1 VLSRIH
7 PSTMGRPALMHVDAY
22 RLSTSYELDDLDL
35 DAAVPDSIT
44 VVEWGQGIAEG
55 LAEDRLEIDIWTSPA
70 DLSAVGDDSERV
82 VTIRAIGARWRGVDL
97 GVLRGDD
104 HE

>member
-1 VLSRIH
+1 
-7 PSTMGRPALMHVDAY
+7 MHVDAY
-22 RLSTSYELDDLDL
+22 RLSTSFELDDLDL
-35 DAAVPDSIT
+35 DAAVADSIT

-55 LAEDRLEIDIWTSPA
+55 LSEDRLEIDVWTSPA
-70 DLSAVGDDSERV
+70 DFSAVGDDSERL
-82 VTIRAIGARWRGVDL
+82 VTVRTVGARWHGVDL